1 MTRSS
6 SGSTPCINISTRER
20 VYSFTA
26 DEEHEWQ
33 PSPSQGAASEHA
45 KAQDLLA
52 ACFERPWRSQD
63 WRLDAIFVKAVE
75 VNLKRLER
83 LASHGC

>member
-1 MTRSS
+1 MF
-6 SGSTPCINISTRER
+6 STRVR

-75 VNLKRLER
+75 VNLQRLER
-83 LASHGC
+83 LASDGC